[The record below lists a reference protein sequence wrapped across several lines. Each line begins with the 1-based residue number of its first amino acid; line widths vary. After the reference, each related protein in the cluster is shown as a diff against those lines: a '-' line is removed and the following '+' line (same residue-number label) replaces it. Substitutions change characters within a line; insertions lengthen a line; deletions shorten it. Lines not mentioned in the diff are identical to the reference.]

1 MEPLI
6 ITCAITGA
14 EVTKQ
19 QQPNLPT
26 TPKEQAL
33 AVQDV
38 MAAGASVVHLHV
50 REDDGTPSQR
60 VDRFK
65 ESVSEIR
72 KIAPDVILQF
82 STGGAV
88 GESFANRLKPLVLK
102 PDMASLNMG
111 SMNFGNDVFLNR
123 PEEIKQL
130 AAEMQKQNIVAEL
143 EIYEVGMLE
152 MARRYLDQNMI
163 QQPLHLQFVLGV
175 PGGMSGELENLKYL
189 LSRGKTLFTEPFTWA
204 VAGIGRYE
212 FPLAEFAIQ
221 NGGHVRVGFED
232 NIYISKGVLA
242 KSNAELVQRVC
253 DMAKAHNRSIAT
265 IAQSRQLLGLKS

>member
-19 QQPNLPT
+19 QQPNLPL
-26 TPKEQAL
+26 TPHEQAL
-33 AVQDV
+33 SAYE
-38 MAAGASVVHLHV
+38 AAGAGASVIHLHV
-50 REDDGTPSQR
+50 REDDGAPSQR
-60 VDRFK
+60 VDRFADA
-65 ESVSEIR
+65 VNEIR
-72 KIAPDVILQF
+72 KQSPGIIIQF

-123 PEEIKQL
+123 PDEIKQL
-130 AAEMQKQNIVAEL
+130 AAEMQKQSIVAEL

-152 MARRYLDQNMI
+152 MARRYLDQNVI
-163 QQPLHLQFVLGV
+163 QQPLHFQFVLGV

-189 LSRGKTLFTEPFTWA
+189 LSRANNLFTEPFTWA

-253 DMAKAHNRSIAT
+253 DMAKAHNRAIAT